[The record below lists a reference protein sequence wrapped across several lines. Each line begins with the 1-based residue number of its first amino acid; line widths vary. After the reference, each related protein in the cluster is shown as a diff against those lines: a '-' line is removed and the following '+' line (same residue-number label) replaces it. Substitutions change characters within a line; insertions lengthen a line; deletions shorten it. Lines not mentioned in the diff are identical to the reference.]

1 MRSLMSAAAAIA
13 LATGCAT
20 AEQTLEGVPS
30 GAYEMDKTH
39 AMLVWKVS
47 HLGLS
52 TYVSRFT
59 EFDAMLD
66 FNPEDPAASSLSVT
80 VNPASVE
87 TDYRGN
93 FKEGHPN
100 SEHDT
105 WNEELGLGDS
115 WLNGDE
121 FPEITFVSTDIE
133 TTGDYTGKVTGDL
146 TFLGVTKPVTLDV
159 TYNGTQ
165 NMRGRKVGFSATG
178 TIDRTE
184 FGLGTYAPMI
194 GTQVELEIE
203 AEFAPAKDDAGDK
216 EE

>member
-1 MRSLMSAAAAIA
+1 MRSLIMASTA
-13 LATGCAT
+13 LALAAGCAT

-30 GAYEMDKTH
+30 GEYELENTH

-52 TYVSRFT
+52 KYISRFT
-59 EFDAMLD
+59 EFDATLD
-66 FNPEDPAASSLSVT
+66 FNPEDPTASALSVT

-87 TDYRGN
+87 TDYPGD
-93 FKEGHPN
+93 FKEGHPK
-100 SEHDT
+100 SDYDT
-105 WNEELGLGDS
+105 WNDELAFGDS
-115 WLNGDE
+115 WLNADE
-121 FPEITFVSTDIE
+121 FPEITFVSTGVE
-133 TTGDYTGKVTGDL
+133 TTGDYTGQVTGDL

-165 NMRGRKVGFSATG
+165 NFNGRKIGFSASG

-194 GTQVELEIE
+194 GTEVELEIE
-203 AEFAPAKDDAGDK
+203 AEFVPASSED

>member
-1 MRSLMSAAAAIA
+1 MRSLMTAAAAIA

-30 GAYEMDKTH
+30 GEYELENTH
-39 AMLVWKVS
+39 AMLIWKVD

-52 TYVSRFT
+52 TYISRFT

-66 FNPEDPAASSLSVT
+66 FDPENPTASSLSVT

-87 TDYRGN
+87 TDYPGD

-100 SEHDT
+100 SEYDT
-105 WNEELGLGDS
+105 WNDELAFGDS
-115 WLNGDE
+115 WLNADE
-121 FPEITFVSTDIE
+121 HPEITFVSTGIE

-165 NMRGRKVGFSATG
+165 NMRGRKIGFSAIG
-178 TIDRTE
+178 VIDRTE

-194 GTQVELEIE
+194 GTEVELEIE
-203 AEFAPAKDDAGDK
+203 AEFVPASADDS
-216 EE
+216 E